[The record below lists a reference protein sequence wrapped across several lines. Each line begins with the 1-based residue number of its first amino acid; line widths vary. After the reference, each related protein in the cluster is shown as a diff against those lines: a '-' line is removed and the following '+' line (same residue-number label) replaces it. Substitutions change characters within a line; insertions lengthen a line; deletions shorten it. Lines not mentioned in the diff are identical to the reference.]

1 MTSMPSGRIRIL
13 FGYVDHSPGVADW
26 YRDIAGAAGD
36 GVEVRLFCVTLDPPG
51 PRLSWKELDAR
62 WRAREKKLMAL
73 YGRLQK
79 EAAECDVFLLYNG
92 ANIHPG
98 LLAYLP
104 TFNVYCCFDDPE
116 SSADLSAPAA
126 ASFDAAFHG
135 NIASRFQYESW
146 GCRRLAWLPVFT
158 APRDVPPRG
167 EMEELISRRRDVDI
181 SLVCG
186 KNNFRR
192 RRLERLAEVFPTA
205 RCHGSGWAA
214 GSIGEEAMG
223 DLYRRSKIGWNVH
236 NSTGPINRRLFA
248 LPAHGVLQICDNKTG
263 LGEIFALG
271 REAAGFDTISEA
283 IELTRHYLERDDE
296 RREVAAAGLSRYW
309 RDYHAGAIWERI
321 RRQLAEWGAEPRK
334 APVPSL
340 PARRFSFPAPV
351 RRAREGIG
359 RLAGAVRASGAV
371 PAAADAGAGPSP
383 RAGVDESVALSETV
397 AFYRENPEMR
407 GVNMARERLGR
418 GEPFEWPNMLALN
431 WAVTGLIGKARRI
444 AEIGSGTGPFARFA
458 AVDPRRTIHCIEEDD
473 FAREWAR
480 VHRSA
485 GNVRYLKGQAEGLE
499 EGYDLLVSIDVV
511 EHVFDIRAFLSFC
524 ARLAPRAV
532 FTTPNRE
539 VVRGP
544 GDAGPPPYPPHVRE
558 FDGGEFYWLLKQ
570 HYLDV
575 SLYFMPDV
583 HVPWLEPMTIATRGT
598 PLVAVCAGP
607 LVAGSDEA

>member
-1 MTSMPSGRIRIL
+1 MTAMPSGRIRIL

-36 GVEVRLFCVTLDPPG
+36 GVEVRPFCVTLDPPG

-79 EAAECDVFLLYNG
+79 EAVDCDVFLLYNG
-92 ANIHPG
+92 ANIHPE

-158 APRDVPPRG
+158 APGDVPPRD
-167 EMEELISRRRDVDI
+167 ESDELISRPRDVDI

-186 KNNFRR
+186 KNSFRR
-192 RRLERLAEVFPTA
+192 RRLERLAGAFPSA
-205 RCHGSGWAA
+205 RCHGGGWAA
-214 GSIGEEAMG
+214 GPITDEALK

-271 REAAGFDTISEA
+271 REAAGFDTIAEA
-283 IELTRHYLERDDE
+283 IDLTRYYLERDEE
-296 RREVAAAGLSRYW
+296 RREIAAAGLARYW
-309 RDYHAGAIWERI
+309 KDYHARVVWERI
-321 RRQLAEWGAEPRK
+321 RRQLAGWGAVPRK
-334 APVPSL
+334 APAL
-340 PARRFSFPAPV
+340 PLPERRFSVRASV
-351 RRAREGIG
+351 RRAREGAG
-359 RLAGAVRASGAV
+359 RLAGALRAVRAVQPAGNTGAA
-371 PAAADAGAGPSP
+371 PLP
-383 RAGVDESVALSETV
+383 RAGVDESLALSQTV
-397 AFYRENPEMR
+397 EFYRENPEMR
-407 GVNMARERLGR
+407 GVNMARERLAR

-431 WAVTGLIGKARRI
+431 WAVTALIGDARRI
-444 AEIGSGTGPFARFA
+444 VEIGSGTGPFARFA

-473 FAREWAR
+473 FARDWAR

-485 GNVRYLKGQAEGLE
+485 GNVRYLKGQAEGLD
-499 EGYDLLVSIDVV
+499 EGYDLLVAVDVI
-511 EHVFDIRAFLSFC
+511 EHVSDVRGFLSFG

-544 GDAGPPPYPPHVRE
+544 GDAGPPAYPPHVRE
-558 FDGGEFYWLLKQ
+558 FDGGELYWLLKQ
-570 HYLDV
+570 HYADV
-575 SLYFMPDV
+575 MLYYMPDV

-598 PLVAVCAGP
+598 PLVASCAGP
-607 LVAGSDEA
+607 LARRSDAI

>member
-1 MTSMPSGRIRIL
+1 MTTTSGRTRIL
-13 FGYVDHSPGVADW
+13 FGYADHSAGVADW

-36 GVEVRLFCVTLDPPG
+36 GAEVRLFCVTVDPPR
-51 PRLSWKELDAR
+51 PRLSWRELDAR

-73 YGRLQK
+73 YGRLRK
-79 EAAECDVFLLYNG
+79 EAFECDVFLLYNG
-92 ANIHPG
+92 ANIHPE

-116 SSADLSAPAA
+116 SSADVSAPVA

-146 GCRRLAWLPVFT
+146 GCRRLAWLPIFT
-158 APRDVPPRG
+158 TPRDVPPRG
-167 EMEELISRRRDVDI
+167 AMEELISRRRDIDI

-192 RRLERLAEVFPTA
+192 RRLERLAEAFPAA

-214 GSIGEEAMG
+214 GPIGPEALG

-283 IELTRHYLERDDE
+283 VALTRHYLERDDE
-296 RREVAAAGLSRYW
+296 RREIAAAGLSRYW

-321 RRQLAEWGAEPRK
+321 RRQLDEWGAAPRK

-340 PARRFSFPAPV
+340 PGRRFSFPDPV
-351 RRAREGIG
+351 RRAREGAG
-359 RLAGAVRASGAV
+359 RLAGAVRALRAV
-371 PAAADAGAGPSP
+371 PAAADAGARPSP

-407 GVNMARERLGR
+407 GVNMARERLAR

-431 WAVTGLIGKARRI
+431 WAVTALIGKARRI
-444 AEIGSGTGPFARFA
+444 VEIGSGTGPFARFA

-473 FAREWAR
+473 FARDWAR
-480 VHRSA
+480 THRSP

-511 EHVFDIRAFLSFC
+511 EHVSDLRAFLSFC
-524 ARLAPRAV
+524 ARRAPRAV

-539 VVRGP
+539 VVRAP

-570 HYLDV
+570 HYSEV

-583 HVPWLEPMTIATRGT
+583 YVPWLEPMTIATRGT

-607 LVAGSDEA
+607 LVPGSDEA